1 MFIKIIG
8 GVPKNY
14 TLGQLSRDN
23 PKTSFPRNIP
33 DNVLEEFGVY
43 KVLEVAAP
51 EINYSTHTNT
61 QDIQLVDNVWTQ
73 VWQTVELPLEQAT
86 TNIRSQRDYFLQES
100 DWVVSKA
107 YEIGEPV
114 PANWSTYRQALRDI
128 TAQEGFPYNVSWP
141 TKPE

>member
-43 KVLEVAAP
+43 RVLEVAAP
-51 EINYSTHTNT
+51 EINYRTHTNT

-114 PANWSTYRQALRDI
+114 PANWATYRQALRDI